1 MDASWPRYVASLEDA
16 LRRELPGFAV
26 DVAEGPDCCEVR
38 DHYDANEL
46 VALRA
51 AAVADAVRKCG
62 DWIVYY

>member
-1 MDASWPRYVASLEDA
+1 MALLEEALQREWPDFS
-16 LRRELPGFAV
+16 V

-38 DHYDANEL
+38 DHYDADEL